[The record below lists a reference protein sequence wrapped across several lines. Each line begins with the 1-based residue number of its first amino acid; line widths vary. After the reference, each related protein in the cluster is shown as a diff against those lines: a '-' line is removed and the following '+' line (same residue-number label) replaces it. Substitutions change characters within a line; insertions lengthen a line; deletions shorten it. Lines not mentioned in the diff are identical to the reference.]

1 MTHPTTTQPNIEDF
15 FQVLGNSVRKRLTVI
30 NVMFFYLEVW
40 LLKPQTILKSV
51 LCSKIEIKDG
61 KEIRTLM
68 PKA

>member
-15 FQVLGNSVRKRLTVI
+15 FQVLGNSVGNRLIVI

>member
-1 MTHPTTTQPNIEDF
+1 MTHPTITQPNIEDF
-15 FQVLGNSVRKRLTVI
+15 FQVLGNSVGESLTFI
-30 NVMFFYLEVW
+30 NVWLFYLEVW

-51 LCSKIEIKDG
+51 LCSKIEIIDG